1 MKIAENTRVY
11 VAGHRGMVGGAV
23 VRRLQKAGCTTIITR
38 TRQELD
44 LLDDRAV
51 AQFYQDEKPEV
62 AVIAAA
68 RVGGIMANS
77 TYPAEFARENL
88 AIALNTIH
96 RAYEAGVKRLL
107 FLGSSCIYPKEAPQ
121 PIEEESLLT
130 SPLEATNEAY
140 AIAKIAGMKL
150 CQFYRSQYGVCYH
163 ACMPTNLY
171 GPGDNYHPEN
181 SHVLPALMRRI
192 HEAKESGASE
202 VLAWGTGT
210 PRREFMHVDDL
221 SEAIFTLLQTEDPPD
236 WVNLGSGAD
245 VSIGE
250 LALLIKDAVGF
261 EGEISFDTEKPDG
274 TMRKLMDNTK
284 IFATGWKPQIP
295 LQAGIERTYQ
305 EFLAGLESG
314 EIRIR

>member
-1 MKIAENTRVY
+1 
-11 VAGHRGMVGGAV
+11 MVGGAV
-23 VRRLQKAGCTTIITR
+23 VRRLQKAGCTTTITR

-88 AIALNTIH
+88 AIALNTTH

-202 VLAWGTGT
+202 VLVWGTGT